1 MKNDKIRQI
10 GKWVVQQLQRDN
22 KINESILK

>member
-10 GKWVVQQLQRDN
+10 GEGVVQQPQRDN

>member
-1 MKNDKIRQI
+1 MKNDKIRQM
-10 GKWVVQQLQRDN
+10 GKGVIRQPQRDN

>member
-1 MKNDKIRQI
+1 MKNDKIRQMDKGVI
-10 GKWVVQQLQRDN
+10 RQPQRDN

>member
-10 GKWVVQQLQRDN
+10 GKWVVQQPQRDN